1 MWSYLIC
8 DVYDCVHA
16 TATELIGSDTYRVV
30 LSVPKEKKKKMLIPG
45 SDQQRLPWEWAKVSH
60 KGEPQM
66 VESLAWRPGNWILLS
81 AD

>member
-30 LSVPKEKKKKMLIPG
+30 LSVPKEKKKKNA
-45 SDQQRLPWEWAKVSH
+45 DPWIRPAETSMGVG
-60 KGEPQM
+60 KGEP
-66 VESLAWRPGNWILLS
+66 
-81 AD
+81 

>member
-16 TATELIGSDTYRVV
+16 TATELIGSDT
-30 LSVPKEKKKKMLIPG
+30 G
-45 SDQQRLPWEWAKVSH
+45 SDQQRRPWEWAEVSH